1 MAVES
6 EPRKPLYSRP
16 VTRRRGL
23 TFQSRILLLTLAG
36 GLPALLAAVLLL
48 RDAPIAD
55 SVQRLIIVVLVG
67 AWVGFAIAVHK
78 ATVEPMRSIA
88 NLLEALRGGDYGIRG
103 RHARKGDA
111 LGDIV
116 LESNRLGATLRAQR
130 FEAVEASALLNKVLA
145 EIDVA
150 VLAFDGDDRIRLAN
164 RAAGALLKRYPHAL
178 VGLSATELG
187 LAGLLEG
194 PPVSSESHAF
204 PGHAGRWQ
212 VMRELFHEAGRPFRL
227 LVITDLSQALREE
240 ERRAWRRL
248 IRVIWHELNNSLAPI
263 KSVIETSRDALA
275 AGAPAQAEREELAQ
289 NLALVAERAES
300 LRRFL
305 SRYSEL
311 ARMPEPTIA
320 SCDAAAILLQV
331 AAVQPPGR
339 VQFAA
344 AEGLTLRGDADQI
357 QQALI
362 NLVRNAVEATP
373 AGAPPVELRAIRGN
387 DSVVFEVK
395 DNGPGRR
402 KPRQPVRAFLHD
414 QAGRQRHRARTRAP
428 GRRGPRRHAHAPQP
442 RRRHRLPRAPRHPD
456 LTEEVKRGQSRRA
469 LRHQDRDPVRGRRAH
484 RRGRGCPGP
493 DTVVEPNAVRG
504 Q

>member
-1 MAVES
+1 M
-6 EPRKPLYSRP
+6 
-16 VTRRRGL
+16 
-23 TFQSRILLLTLAG
+23 LLALAG
-36 GLPALLAAVLLL
+36 GLPALLTAFLLL
-48 RDAPIAD
+48 RDAPMAA
-55 SVQRLIIVVLVG
+55 SVHRLIIILLIG
-67 AWVGFAIAVHK
+67 FWVGFAIAVHN

-116 LESNRLGATLRAQR
+116 LESNRLGATLRSQR
-130 FEAVEASALLNKVLA
+130 FEALEASALLNKVLA

-150 VLAFDGDDRIRLAN
+150 VLAFDGEDHVRLAN
-164 RAAGALLKRYPHAL
+164 RAAGALLRRHPDSLMGRSVAEI
-178 VGLSATELG
+178 GLHD
-187 LAGLLEG
+187 LLEG
-194 PPVSSESHAF
+194 PPVSNESHTF
-204 PGHAGRWQ
+204 PGRAGRWQ
-212 VMRELFHEAGRPFRL
+212 IMREVFHEGGRPFRL
-227 LVITDLSQALREE
+227 LVVTDLSQALRDE

-275 AGAPAQAEREELAQ
+275 AGSPDKAEREELAH

-320 SCDAAAILLQV
+320 DCNAAALLRQV

-344 AEGLTLRGDADQI
+344 ADGLNLRGDADQI

-362 NLVRNAVEATP
+362 NLVRNAIEATP
-373 AGAPPVELRAIRGN
+373 PGAAPVELRAIRGK
-387 DSVVFEVK
+387 DSVVFEVE
-395 DNGPGRR
+395 DSGPGVANPDNLFVPFFTT
-402 KPRQPVRAFLHD
+402 KPGGSGIGLVLARQVAEAHGGTLSLRNRE
-414 QAGRQRHRARTRAP
+414 GVSGCIARLVIPT
-428 GRRGPRRHAHAPQP
+428 
-442 RRRHRLPRAPRHPD
+442 
-456 LTEEVKRGQSRRA
+456 
-469 LRHQDRDPVRGRRAH
+469 
-484 RRGRGCPGP
+484 
-493 DTVVEPNAVRG
+493 
-504 Q
+504 

>member
-1 MAVES
+1 M
-6 EPRKPLYSRP
+6 
-16 VTRRRGL
+16 RRRGL
-23 TFQSRILLLTLAG
+23 PFQARIVLLTLAG
-36 GLPALLAAVLLL
+36 GLPALLTAFLLL

-55 SVQRLIIVVLVG
+55 SVHRLVIVLLIG
-67 AWVGFAIAVHK
+67 AWVGFAIAVHS
-78 ATVEPMRSIA
+78 ATVEPLRSIA
-88 NLLEALRGGDYGIRG
+88 NLLEALRGGDYAIRG
-103 RHARKGDA
+103 RHGRKGDA

-150 VLAFDGDDRIRLAN
+150 VFAFDGDERLRLVN
-164 RAAGALLKRYPHAL
+164 RAAGELLRRHPDALI
-178 VGLSATELG
+178 G
-187 LAGLLEG
+187 LAASEIGFEGLIDG
-194 PPVSSESHAF
+194 PRVTNEAHTF
-204 PGHAGRWQ
+204 PGRAGRWQ
-212 VMRELFHEAGRPFRL
+212 IMREVFHEAGRSFRL
-227 LVITDLSQALREE
+227 LVITDLSQALRDE

-275 AGAPAQAEREELAQ
+275 AGSPDKAEREELAH

-320 SCDAAAILLQV
+320 ECNAAALLRQV
-331 AAVQPPGR
+331 AAVQTPGR

-344 AEGLTLRGDADQI
+344 ADGLNLRADADQL

-373 AGAPPVELRAIRGN
+373 PGGAPVELRALRGK
-387 DSVVFEVK
+387 DSVVFEVE
-395 DNGPGRR
+395 DSGPGVANPDNLFVPFFTT
-402 KPRQPVRAFLHD
+402 KPGGSGIGLVLARQVAEAHGGTLSLRNREGTTGCL
-414 QAGRQRHRARTRAP
+414 ARLVIPT
-428 GRRGPRRHAHAPQP
+428 
-442 RRRHRLPRAPRHPD
+442 
-456 LTEEVKRGQSRRA
+456 
-469 LRHQDRDPVRGRRAH
+469 
-484 RRGRGCPGP
+484 
-493 DTVVEPNAVRG
+493 
-504 Q
+504 

>member
-1 MAVES
+1 M
-6 EPRKPLYSRP
+6 PRK
-16 VTRRRGL
+16 GL
-23 TFQSRILLLTLAG
+23 RFQARIMVFTLAG
-36 GLPALLAAVLLL
+36 GLPALLVALLLLHAAPIAASVYRLVAVLLL
-48 RDAPIAD
+48 
-55 SVQRLIIVVLVG
+55 G
-67 AWVGFAIAVHK
+67 AWVGFALAVHK
-78 ATVEPMRSIA
+78 ATVEPLRSIA

-103 RHARKGDA
+103 RHGRRGDS

-130 FEAVEASALLNKVLA
+130 FEALEASALLNKVLA

-150 VLAFDGDDRIRLAN
+150 VFAFDGDGRIRLAN
-164 RAAGALLKRYPHAL
+164 RAAGALLRRHPDSL
-178 VGLSATELG
+178 MGRSAAEIG
-187 LAGLLEG
+187 FDSMLEG
-194 PPVSSESHAF
+194 PSVSSESHTF
-204 PGHAGRWQ
+204 PGRAGRWQ
-212 VMRELFHEAGRPFRL
+212 VMRETVHEGGRPFRL
-227 LVITDLSQALREE
+227 LVVTDLSQALREE

-275 AGAPAQAEREELAQ
+275 AGSPDPAERAELAH

-320 SCDAAAILLQV
+320 DCRAATILRQV

-344 AEGLTLRGDADQI
+344 ADGLALRGDADQI

-373 AGAPPVELRAIRGN
+373 DGAPPVELRAIRGK
-387 DSVVFEVK
+387 DSVVFEVE
-395 DNGPGRR
+395 DSGPGVANPDNLFVPFFTT
-402 KPRQPVRAFLHD
+402 KPGGSGIGLVLARQVAE
-414 QAGRQRHRARTRAP
+414 
-428 GRRGPRRHAHAPQP
+428 AHGGT
-442 RRRHRLPRAPRHPD
+442 L
-456 LTEEVKRGQSRRA
+456 A
-469 LRHQDRDPVRGRRAH
+469 LRNREGAT
-484 RRGRGCPGP
+484 GCLARLVIP
-493 DTVVEPNAVRG
+493 T
-504 Q
+504 

>member
-1 MAVES
+1 MKRANSSAVAEES

-23 TFQSRILLLTLAG
+23 RFQSRIVLLTLAG

-48 RDAPIAD
+48 REVPIAD
-55 SVQRLIIVVLVG
+55 SVQRLIVVVLVG
-67 AWVGFAIAVHK
+67 AWIGFAIAVHK

-164 RAAGALLKRYPHAL
+164 RAAGALLKRFPHAL
-178 VGLSATELG
+178 VGLSAAELG

-275 AGAPAQAEREELAQ
+275 AGAPPQAEREELAQ

-311 ARMPEPTIA
+311 A
-320 SCDAAAILLQV
+320 
-331 AAVQPPGR
+331 
-339 VQFAA
+339 
-344 AEGLTLRGDADQI
+344 
-357 QQALI
+357 
-362 NLVRNAVEATP
+362 
-373 AGAPPVELRAIRGN
+373 
-387 DSVVFEVK
+387 
-395 DNGPGRR
+395 
-402 KPRQPVRAFLHD
+402 
-414 QAGRQRHRARTRAP
+414 
-428 GRRGPRRHAHAPQP
+428 
-442 RRRHRLPRAPRHPD
+442 
-456 LTEEVKRGQSRRA
+456 
-469 LRHQDRDPVRGRRAH
+469 
-484 RRGRGCPGP
+484 
-493 DTVVEPNAVRG
+493 
-504 Q
+504 